1 MALASDKRFVEEGA
15 YVFIEAAAQDS
26 LGYCRHPLKEVMKM
40 WLARTDLRVTKK
52 GIEDGGFPRAYVA
65 SPSDTS

>member
-1 MALASDKRFVEEGA
+1 
-15 YVFIEAAAQDS
+15 
-26 LGYCRHPLKEVMKM
+26 MKM
-40 WLARTDLRVTKK
+40 WLAKTDLRVTKK